1 MNFESLF
8 SHDRI
13 NSKTVEHGASATLG
27 FELKS
32 NQNQD
37 EEDLILEWE

>member
-1 MNFESLF
+1 M
-8 SHDRI
+8 
-13 NSKTVEHGASATLG
+13 ASATLG

-37 EEDLILEWE
+37 EEIFNLGMGVTLEILMMKIYL